1 MPIDDPALA
10 DHKLLIVVGAHLKA
24 EVDHRPIAYRLGVD
38 LERRLAGV
46 GATEPVLVCTDL
58 WYLNDDGLRSL
69 PTISIGSPDVN
80 AFSAF
85 LAGRLPSAFAIDGE
99 LVVQL
104 DLERLDLVACCWG
117 AGPEATEASVDAFCR
132 RYADLFIDEAIKR
145 FGR

>member
-10 DHKLLIVVGAHLKA
+10 EHKLLVVVGAHLRA
-24 EVDHRPIAYRLGVD
+24 EVDHRPIAYRLGAD
-38 LERRLAGV
+38 LERRLACV
-46 GATEPVLVCTDL
+46 GSSDPVLVCTDL
-58 WYLNDDGLRSL
+58 WYLNDDNLRTL
-69 PTISIGSPDVN
+69 PTISIGGPEVN

-85 LAGRLPSAFAIDGE
+85 LGGRLPSAFAIDGE

-117 AGPEATEASVDAFCR
+117 AGPEATQSAVDAFCE
-132 RYADLFIDEAIKR
+132 RYADLFVDEAIKR